1 MLGIRPYMLLPRVVL
16 PAAMPFIFT
25 GLRLGIGL
33 AWVLVI
39 VAEMMAVKSGL
50 GFAMWD
56 AYYFLRLD
64 IIIAAMLSVGALG
77 FLSDLVIRLIGRAL
91 SAMEPWVVREPASG
105 KPHPRDDRRIV
116 MRGLRKQFVDIA
128 RQEEIVAL
136 DGIDLEIG
144 DDEFLTVLGP
154 SGCGKTT
161 LLNIVAGFESATS
174 GEVRLDGEAVRK
186 PGPDRGV
193 VFQEYALFPWLTV
206 AAEHRIWLARARN
219 AQEPSGGHACAAQI
233 ASVGLSGFE
242 QRYPQELS
250 GGMRQRVALARVLV
264 NDPKILLMD
273 EPFAALDAQTRTM
286 MQRELLSM
294 WSAERRT
301 AIFIT
306 HNIEEAILLGDR
318 VVVMTARPGRIKEI
332 VAIDLP
338 RPRDVTSAEFNEIRR
353 RVAALLEDEVQAAF
367 AAMQGGRGAAH

>member
-1 MLGIRPYMLLPRVVL
+1 MNQLPPEQPPPRR
-16 PAAMPFIFT
+16 A
-25 GLRLGIGL
+25 GR
-33 AWVLVI
+33 
-39 VAEMMAVKSGL
+39 
-50 GFAMWD
+50 
-56 AYYFLRLD
+56 
-64 IIIAAMLSVGALG
+64 IA
-77 FLSDLVIRLIGRAL
+77 I
-91 SAMEPWVVREPASG
+91 
-105 KPHPRDDRRIV
+105 
-116 MRGLRKQFVDIA
+116 RGLRKQFRDIA
-128 RQEEIVAL
+128 RQEEVIAL
-136 DGIDLEIG
+136 DGIDLDIA

-161 LLNIVAGFESATS
+161 LLNIVASFEIATI
-174 GEVRLDGEAVRK
+174 GEVLLDGEPVRK

-206 AAEHRIWLARARN
+206 RQNIEFGLRERGTPKLERR
-219 AQEPSGGHACAAQI
+219 ERVRRQI

-250 GGMRQRVALARVLV
+250 GGMRQRVALARVLI

-273 EPFAALDAQTRTM
+273 EPFAALDAQTRSM
-286 MQRELLSM
+286 MQQELLGV

-353 RVAALLEDEVQAAF
+353 RVTALLENEVQAAF
-367 AAMQGGRGAAH
+367 AATRMGGPLQ

>member
-1 MLGIRPYMLLPRVVL
+1 VNR
-16 PAAMPFIFT
+16 AAP
-25 GLRLGIGL
+25 
-33 AWVLVI
+33 
-39 VAEMMAVKSGL
+39 EQQ
-50 GFAMWD
+50 
-56 AYYFLRLD
+56 
-64 IIIAAMLSVGALG
+64 
-77 FLSDLVIRLIGRAL
+77 
-91 SAMEPWVVREPASG
+91 
-105 KPHPRDDRRIV
+105 HPRRAGRIV
-116 MRGLRKQFVDIA
+116 MRGLRKRFLDIA
-128 RQEEIVAL
+128 RQEEVIAL

-144 DDEFLTVLGP
+144 DNEFLTVLGP

-161 LLNIVAGFESATS
+161 LLNIVASFETATG
-174 GEVRLDGEAVRK
+174 GEVRVDGEPVRK

-193 VFQEYALFPWLTV
+193 VFQEYALFPWLSVQQNVEFGLRERGTPRSERKERV
-206 AAEHRIWLARARN
+206 RL
-219 AQEPSGGHACAAQI
+219 QI

-242 QRYPQELS
+242 RRYPHELS

-273 EPFAALDAQTRTM
+273 EPFAALDAQTRSM
-286 MQRELLSM
+286 MQQELLGV

-332 VAIDLP
+332 VAIELP

-353 RVAALLEDEVQAAF
+353 RIGALLEDEVQAAF
-367 AAMQGGRGAAH
+367 AATRVQEGPMQ

>member
-1 MLGIRPYMLLPRVVL
+1 MNQPVAAKALRP
-16 PAAMPFIFT
+16 
-25 GLRLGIGL
+25 
-33 AWVLVI
+33 
-39 VAEMMAVKSGL
+39 K
-50 GFAMWD
+50 
-56 AYYFLRLD
+56 
-64 IIIAAMLSVGALG
+64 
-77 FLSDLVIRLIGRAL
+77 
-91 SAMEPWVVREPASG
+91 
-105 KPHPRDDRRIV
+105 HRRIV
-116 MRGLRKQFVDIA
+116 VRGLRKQFTDIA
-128 RQEEIVAL
+128 RREEVVAL

-161 LLNIVAGFESATS
+161 LLNIVAGFEGATG
-174 GEVRLDGEAVRK
+174 GEVRVDGEAVLK

-206 AAEHRIWLARARN
+206 AQNIEFGLRERGVPKAQRRARVR
-219 AQEPSGGHACAAQI
+219 QQI

-264 NDPKILLMD
+264 NHPKILLMD
-273 EPFAALDAQTRTM
+273 EPFAALDAQTRTI
-286 MQRELLSM
+286 MQQELLRV

-318 VVVMTARPGRIKEI
+318 VVVMTARPGRVKDI
-332 VAIDLP
+332 VAIDLA
-338 RPRDVTSAEFNEIRR
+338 RPRDVTSTAFNEIRR

-367 AAMQGGRGAAH
+367 AAMQGEAAAASREPSG

>member
-1 MLGIRPYMLLPRVVL
+1 MNQPVTAKALRP
-16 PAAMPFIFT
+16 
-25 GLRLGIGL
+25 
-33 AWVLVI
+33 
-39 VAEMMAVKSGL
+39 K
-50 GFAMWD
+50 
-56 AYYFLRLD
+56 
-64 IIIAAMLSVGALG
+64 
-77 FLSDLVIRLIGRAL
+77 
-91 SAMEPWVVREPASG
+91 
-105 KPHPRDDRRIV
+105 HRRIV
-116 MRGLRKQFVDIA
+116 VRGLRKQFTDIA
-128 RQEEIVAL
+128 RQEEVVAL

-161 LLNIVAGFESATS
+161 LLNIVAGFEGATG
-174 GEVRLDGEAVRK
+174 GEVQVDGEAVLK

-206 AAEHRIWLARARN
+206 AQNIEFGLRERGVPKAQRQARVR
-219 AQEPSGGHACAAQI
+219 QQI

-264 NDPKILLMD
+264 NHPKILLMD
-273 EPFAALDAQTRTM
+273 EPFAALDAQTRTI
-286 MQRELLSM
+286 MQQELLRM

-318 VVVMTARPGRIKEI
+318 VVVMTARPGRVKDI
-332 VAIDLP
+332 VAVDLP
-338 RPRDVTSAEFNEIRR
+338 RPRDVTSTEFNQIRR
-353 RVAALLEDEVQAAF
+353 RVAVLLEDEVQATF
-367 AAMQGGRGAAH
+367 AAMQDGAAAPR

>member
-1 MLGIRPYMLLPRVVL
+1 VNQ
-16 PAAMPFIFT
+16 
-25 GLRLGIGL
+25 
-33 AWVLVI
+33 
-39 VAEMMAVKSGL
+39 
-50 GFAMWD
+50 
-56 AYYFLRLD
+56 
-64 IIIAAMLSVGALG
+64 
-77 FLSDLVIRLIGRAL
+77 
-91 SAMEPWVVREPASG
+91 PASSQL
-105 KPHPRDDRRIV
+105 HSQRDRRIV
-116 MRGLRKQFVDIA
+116 MHGLRKQFVDIV

-136 DGIDLEIG
+136 DGIDLEIA

-161 LLNIVAGFESATS
+161 LLNIVASFEGASS
-174 GEVRLDGEAVRK
+174 GEVRLDGEPVLK

-206 AAEHRIWLARARN
+206 EQNIEFGLRERGMPKAERRARVRR
-219 AQEPSGGHACAAQI
+219 QI

-242 QRYPQELS
+242 RRYPQELS

-286 MQRELLSM
+286 MQQELLQV

-301 AIFIT
+301 VIFVT
-306 HNIEEAILLGDR
+306 HNIEEAVLLGDR

-332 VAIDLP
+332 VTVALP
-338 RPRDVTSAEFNEIRR
+338 RPRDVTSAEFNTIRR
-353 RVAALLEDEVQAAF
+353 RVTALLEDEVQAAF
-367 AAMQGGRGAAH
+367 AVMQAGASNEQ